1 MAAIKKISKKFF
13 IKWQQACY
21 VCFPMMV
28 QGDLSALTLS
38 HWYKANY
45 TGILAG
51 LGAVIMHYSYFK
63 LFEQKKWFHG
73 LQIAI
78 ATFFAD
84 LYIHPSHFG
93 GQIGEAVLT
102 ALAAGLLATYF
113 AYKPLVINNE
123 KVS

>member
-1 MAAIKKISKKFF
+1 MKELWQRFL

-28 QGDLSALTLS
+28 QGDLSALTLT

-51 LGAVIMHYSYFK
+51 LGAVIMHYGYFR
-63 LFEQKKWFHG
+63 LLQQKKWFHG
-73 LQIAI
+73 LQIAV

-84 LYIHPSHFG
+84 LYIHPSHFLG
-93 GQIGEAVLT
+93 DYGEALAT
-102 ALAAGLLATYF
+102 AIGAGLLATYF
-113 AYKPLVINNE
+113 AYKPLKINGRTVN
-123 KVS
+123 

>member
-1 MAAIKKISKKFF
+1 VAVIKKISKEFF

-51 LGAVIMHYSYFK
+51 LGAIIIQYSFLK
-63 LFEQKKWFHG
+63 HFEQKKWFHG
-73 LQIAI
+73 LQIGV

-84 LYIHPSHFG
+84 LLIHPSHFW
-93 GQIGEAVLT
+93 GQIGEASLT